1 MPSILTD
8 SFEHRL
14 AALRPAPAGVAQANF
29 YFRAGQVSRDRRVRT
44 WQIVTGCTVAALLAT
59 VGMFG
64 CRLHEAETRIAEGEM
79 KQVPAP
85 STVHP
90 LEIPTVI
97 LPPSTDEDLR
107 PYSPPM
113 VPRATERGPTPGEIA
128 SSLELRGNILTAGM
142 SYLDAQQKPLLR

>member
-1 MPSILTD
+1 MQSILTD

-14 AALRPAPAGVAQANF
+14 AALRPAPADVGQANF
-29 YFRAGQVSRDRRVRT
+29 YFRAGQVSRDRQVRT
-44 WQIVTGCTVAALLAT
+44 WQILTGCTVAVLLAT

-64 CRLHEAETRIAEGEM
+64 WRVHEAEMRIAEAEM
-79 KQVPAP
+79 KPVPTPAVRP
-85 STVHP
+85 V
-90 LEIPTVI
+90 EIPI

-113 VPRATERGPTPGEIA
+113 VPRATEPGPTPGEIA
-128 SSLELRGNILTAGM
+128 SSLELRRNILTAGM